1 MATNRNGEFHSWIKI
16 GGLVFLLPITLITWP
31 LVGYFIG
38 RYLEQHS
45 PLVLFISIVAGL
57 TVTFKTTA
65 RILRMILKIYRD
77 IGKKQIAKKFSES

>member
-1 MATNRNGEFHSWIKI
+1 
-16 GGLVFLLPITLITWP
+16 VLLIPITLITWP

-38 RYLEQHS
+38 RYLGHS
-45 PLVLFISIVAGL
+45 PLVLFISIAAGL

-77 IGKKQIAKKFSES
+77 IGKKQIAKKFSEG